1 MWYAWID
8 AQRNLVRQVGSL
20 GSYMFAGYD
29 WISQLLQPPP
39 AVPGF
44 DIAAVNIDGNE
55 VPVVEQVVDR
65 IPFCELRRFS
75 LKPGAALPPARLAA
89 PSILICA
96 PLAGHHA
103 VMLRD
108 MVETLLEDG
117 DVYLTD
123 WADARDVPL
132 NDGDFGLDDY
142 VLAVERFLRKIGRE
156 RIYVVAVCQ
165 AAAPAIAALALTAG
179 DGVTPAAALTLM
191 GGPVDTRINPTALAR
206 FAQSHSVDW
215 FRLALID
222 TVPPPYA
229 GAGRRVYPGFHQ
241 QAAMIAAFPQH
252 KWQLEA
258 SYWSNWAAGDAEA
271 IARSLR
277 SLGDYAAVL
286 DMNERYFLDT
296 IRVLFQEQWLVR
308 GEWRIGARLVR
319 PQALSSLALCTIE
332 GDRDDVTGAGQTH
345 AAHALR
351 DAIHGSRRLKITIA
365 DCDHYG
371 LFSGRRWRDTVH
383 PALTQFWN
391 SLSTSID
398 PGDATAAPRRFVQSG
413 AYSSG

>member
-8 AQRNLVRQVGSL
+8 AERNLVRHL
-20 GSYMFAGYD
+20 GALGRHVIPGYD
-29 WISQLLQPPP
+29 WMSQLLQPPP
-39 AVPGF
+39 AVPAF
-44 DIAAVNIDGNE
+44 DIAAVNIDGNK

-75 LKPGAALPPARLAA
+75 LQPGAPLPPARRAA

-96 PLAGHHA
+96 PLAGHRA

-132 NDGDFGLDDY
+132 NDGDFGLEDY

-156 RIYVVAVCQ
+156 RINVIAVCQ
-165 AAAPAIAALALTAG
+165 AAVPAIAALALAAG
-179 DGVTPAAALTLM
+179 DGATPAAALTLM

-206 FAQSHSVDW
+206 FAQSHSFDW
-215 FRLALID
+215 FRLTLID

-229 GAGRRVYPGFHQ
+229 GAGRRVYPGFYQ
-241 QAAMIAAFPQH
+241 QAAMIGVFPHH

-258 SYWSNWAAGDAEA
+258 SYWSNWIAGDAEGT
-271 IARSLR
+271 ARSLR
-277 SLGDYAAVL
+277 SLGDYAALL
-286 DMNERYFLDT
+286 DMSERYFLDA
-296 IRVLFQEQWLVR
+296 IRVIFQEQWLAR
-308 GEWRIGARLVR
+308 GKWRIGARLIR
-319 PQALSSLALCTIE
+319 PRALSSLALCTIE
-332 GDRDDVTGAGQTH
+332 GDRDNVTGAGQTH
-345 AAHALR
+345 AAHTLCG
-351 DAIHGSRRLKITIA
+351 AIPDSRRLMITIA

-371 LFSGRRWRDTVH
+371 LFSGRRWRDTIH

-391 SLSTSID
+391 SVSTSINAW
-398 PGDATAAPRRFVQSG
+398 DATASPRRVV
-413 AYSSG
+413 AHPSS